1 MVKRILMGTATLIVL
16 ALAVIFISVVQFDLP
31 REKLIGKYA
40 GGASQFATLPSGA
53 SAHIRDEG
61 NPSGPVLV
69 LIHGSNASLHT
80 WEPWVAEL
88 GGTYRIV
95 SMDLPGHG
103 LTGRVPGDD
112 YSREAMAAFVIEIM
126 DLLDIDRF
134 AVAGNSMGGGV
145 AAMVTLEHPE
155 RVSAL
160 ILVDAAGIPV
170 ERDANDVPLAFRVAS
185 MPVISKIMR
194 YVLPR
199 SMVEEG
205 LRKVFVDQSKVTD
218 EMVARYFDLSLH
230 EGNRDATRIRFSQY
244 ANRNDAAFAARL
256 GEISAPTLIMWGDK
270 DGLIPVSAAHE
281 FKARIP
287 QAELVI
293 YENVGHVPMEEVPEE
308 SAAAVAAFL
317 AAALAPA
324 AADVAE
330 PAPAGETPAMAGDEE
345 AAGETADEAGAE

>member
-1 MVKRILMGTATLIVL
+1 MVGRILAGTLTLIVL
-16 ALAVIFISVVQFDLP
+16 AFAVIVISVVRFDLP
-31 REKLIGKYA
+31 REQLIGKYA

-61 NPSGPVLV
+61 NPAGPVLALV
-69 LIHGSNASLHT
+69 HGSNASLHT

-103 LTGRVPGDD
+103 LTGRVPDD
-112 YSREAMAAFVIEIM
+112 NYSREAMAAFVIEVM
-126 DLLDIDRF
+126 DAVGAERF
-134 AVAGNSMGGGV
+134 AIAGNSMGGGV
-145 AAMVTLEHPE
+145 AAMVALEHPE

-160 ILVDAAGIPV
+160 VLVGSAGIPV
-170 ERDANDVPLAFRVAS
+170 ERDADDVPLAFRIAS
-185 MPVISKIMR
+185 MPVISKVMR

-199 SMVEEG
+199 SLVEEG
-205 LRKVFVDQSKVTD
+205 VRKVFVDQSKVTD

-230 EGNRDATRIRFSQY
+230 EGNREATRIRFAQS
-244 ANRNDAAFAARL
+244 AVRDEAAFAARL
-256 GEISAPTLIMWGDK
+256 GEISMPTLIMWGDR

-287 QAELVI
+287 HAELVI
-293 YENVGHVPMEEVPEE
+293 YENVGHIPMEEVAEE

-317 AAALAPA
+317 AGALAPA
-324 AADVAE
+324 AME
-330 PAPAGETPAMAGDEE
+330 PAAPAGDAPDEGAEEET
-345 AAGETADEAGAE
+345 GEEAGAE

>member
-1 MVKRILMGTATLIVL
+1 MVKRILAGTLTLIVL
-16 ALAVIFISVVQFDLP
+16 AFAVIFISVVQFDLP
-31 REKLIGKYA
+31 REELVGKYA

-61 NPSGPVLV
+61 NPEGPVLV

-112 YSREAMAAFVIEIM
+112 YSREAMAGFVIEIM
-126 DLLDIDRF
+126 DALGVERF
-134 AVAGNSMGGGV
+134 AVGGNSMGGGV
-145 AAMVTLEHPE
+145 SAMIALENPD

-160 ILVDAAGIPV
+160 ILVNSAGIPV
-170 ERDANDVPLAFRVAS
+170 ERDADDVPLAFRLAG
-185 MPVISKIMR
+185 MPVISKVMR

-199 SMVEEG
+199 SVVEEG
-205 LRKVFVDQSKVTD
+205 LQKVFVDQSKVTD
-218 EMVARYFDLSLH
+218 EMVARYFDLTLH
-230 EGNRDATRIRFSQY
+230 EGNRDATRIRFSQNM
-244 ANRNDAAFAARL
+244 ARDEVAFAARL
-256 GEISAPTLIMWGDK
+256 GEISMPTLIIWGDK

-287 QAELVI
+287 HAELVI
-293 YENVGHVPMEEVPEE
+293 YENVGHIPMEEVPGE
-308 SAAAVAAFL
+308 SAGAVAAFL
-317 AAALAPA
+317 TSALAAAA
-324 AADVAE
+324 AEA
-330 PAPAGETPAMAGDEE
+330 PAPAGAESGEAGDE
-345 AAGETADEAGAE
+345 AAGEAADVEAGAE

>member
-1 MVKRILMGTATLIVL
+1 MVGRILAGTLTLIVL
-16 ALAVIFISVVQFDLP
+16 AFAVIVISVVRFDVP
-31 REKLIGKYA
+31 REQLVGKYA

-69 LIHGSNASLHT
+69 LVHGSNASLHT

-112 YSREAMAAFVIEIM
+112 YSREAMAAFVIEVM
-126 DLLDIDRF
+126 DALGIDRF
-134 AVAGNSMGGGV
+134 AIGGNSMGGGV
-145 AAMVTLEHPE
+145 SAMVALENPE

-160 ILVDAAGIPV
+160 LLVNSAGIPV
-170 ERDANDVPLAFRVAS
+170 ERDANDVPLAFRIAS
-185 MPVISKIMR
+185 MPVISKAMR

-199 SMVEEG
+199 SVVEEG
-205 LRKVFVDQSKVTD
+205 VRKVFVDQSKVTD
-218 EMVARYFDLSLH
+218 EMVARYFDLTLH
-230 EGNRDATRIRFSQY
+230 EGNRDATRIRFAQN
-244 ANRNDAAFAARL
+244 AARDEVAFAARL
-256 GEISAPTLIMWGDK
+256 GEISAPTLIIWGDR

-281 FKARIP
+281 FKTRIP
-287 QAELVI
+287 HAELVI
-293 YENVGHVPMEEVPEE
+293 YENVGHIPMEEVPEE
-308 SAAAVAAFL
+308 SAADVAAFL

-324 AADVAE
+324 A
-330 PAPAGETPAMAGDEE
+330 PAAPEAS
-345 AAGETADEAGAE
+345 AAGEGEPEAGASEEETGEEEGAE

>member
-1 MVKRILMGTATLIVL
+1 MVKRLLAGTVTLIVL
-16 ALAVIFISVVQFDLP
+16 ALLVIVISVVRFDVP
-31 REKLIGKYA
+31 REQLVGKYA

-88 GGTYRIV
+88 GGTYRTV

-126 DLLDIDRF
+126 DALGIERF

-145 AAMVTLEHPE
+145 SAMIALEHPE

-160 ILVDAAGIPV
+160 ILVNSAGIPV
-170 ERDANDVPLAFRVAS
+170 ERNANDVPLAFRLAG
-185 MPVISKIMR
+185 MPVIGKVLR

-199 SMVEEG
+199 SVVEEG
-205 LRKVFVDQSKVTD
+205 LKKVFVDQSKVTD
-218 EMVARYFDLSLH
+218 EMVARYLDLSLH
-230 EGNRDATRIRFSQY
+230 EGNRDATRIRFAQN
-244 ANRNDAAFAARL
+244 AARDEVAFAARL
-256 GEISAPTLIMWGDK
+256 GEISMPTLIMWGDQ
-270 DGLIPVSAAHE
+270 DGLIPVAAAHE
-281 FKARIP
+281 FQARIP
-287 QAELVI
+287 HAELVI

-324 AADVAE
+324 AIEAPV
-330 PAPAGETPAMAGDEE
+330 PAGEAPVEAEDEE
-345 AAGETADEAGAE
+345 VGEEAGAE

>member
-1 MVKRILMGTATLIVL
+1 MVKRIFVGTLTLVVL
-16 ALAVIFISVVQFDLP
+16 ALAVIIISVVRFDVP
-31 REKLIGKYA
+31 REELVGKYA
-40 GGASQFATLPSGA
+40 TGASQFVTLPSGA
-53 SAHIRDEG
+53 SAHMRDEG
-61 NPSGPVLV
+61 NPQGPVLV

-88 GGTYRIV
+88 DDTYRII

-112 YSREAMAAFVIEIM
+112 YTREGMAAFVDELM
-126 DLLDIDRF
+126 DVLHVERF
-134 AVAGNSMGGGV
+134 AIAGNSMGGGV
-145 AAMVTLEHPE
+145 AALYTLEHPQ

-170 ERDANDVPLAFRVAS
+170 ERNDDEVPLAFRIAG
-185 MPVISKIMR
+185 MPVISNVMR

-199 SMVEEG
+199 SLVEEG
-205 LRKVFVDQSKVTD
+205 VRKVFVDQSKVTD

-230 EGNRDATRIRFSQY
+230 EGNRDATRMRFASY
-244 ANRNDAAFAARL
+244 AARDEEAFAARL
-256 GEISAPTLIMWGDK
+256 EEIKVPTLILWGDK

-293 YENVGHVPMEEVPEE
+293 FENVGHVPMEEVAED
-308 SAAAVAAFL
+308 SAAAVRGFLDKALMPPAAPDKGE
-317 AAALAPA
+317 AAA
-324 AADVAE
+324 
-330 PAPAGETPAMAGDEE
+330 E
-345 AAGETADEAGAE
+345 AADEAASEAVEENAGVGAAAE

>member
-1 MVKRILMGTATLIVL
+1 MVKRILAGTLTLIVL
-16 ALAVIFISVVQFDLP
+16 AFAVIFISVVQFDLP
-31 REKLIGKYA
+31 REELVGKYA

-61 NPSGPVLV
+61 NPEGPVLV

-112 YSREAMAAFVIEIM
+112 YSREAMAGFVIEIM
-126 DLLDIDRF
+126 DALGVERF
-134 AVAGNSMGGGV
+134 AVGGNSMGGGV
-145 AAMVTLEHPE
+145 SAMIALENPD

-160 ILVDAAGIPV
+160 ILVNSAGIPV
-170 ERDANDVPLAFRVAS
+170 ERDADDVPLAFRLAG
-185 MPVISKIMR
+185 MPVISKVMR

-199 SMVEEG
+199 SVVEEG
-205 LRKVFVDQSKVTD
+205 LQKVFVDQSKVTD

-230 EGNRDATRIRFSQY
+230 EGNRDATRIRFSQNM
-244 ANRNDAAFAARL
+244 ARDEVAFAARL
-256 GEISAPTLIMWGDK
+256 GEISMPTLIIWGDK

-287 QAELVI
+287 HAELVI
-293 YENVGHVPMEEVPEE
+293 YENVGHIPMEEVPGE
-308 SAAAVAAFL
+308 SAGAVAAFL
-317 AAALAPA
+317 TSALAAAA
-324 AADVAE
+324 AEA
-330 PAPAGETPAMAGDEE
+330 PAPAGAESGEAGDE
-345 AAGETADEAGAE
+345 AAGEAADVEAGAE

>member
-1 MVKRILMGTATLIVL
+1 MVRRILAGTVTLIVL
-16 ALAVIFISVVQFDLP
+16 ALAVIFISVVQFDLL
-31 REKLIGKYA
+31 REQLVGKYA

-61 NPSGPVLV
+61 NADGPVLV

-88 GGTYRIV
+88 GGSYRIV

-103 LTGRVPGDD
+103 LTGRVPDDD
-112 YSREAMAAFVIEIM
+112 YSREAMAGFVVEIM
-126 DLLDIDRF
+126 DALGIERF
-134 AVAGNSMGGGV
+134 AVGGNSMGGGV
-145 AAMVTLEHPE
+145 SAMIALENPD

-160 ILVDAAGIPV
+160 LLVNSAGIPV
-170 ERDANDVPLAFRVAS
+170 ARDDDDVPLAFRVAS
-185 MPVISKIMR
+185 MPVISKVMR

-205 LRKVFVDQSKVTD
+205 LQKVFVDQSKVTD

-244 ANRNDAAFAARL
+244 ANRNDEAFAARL
-256 GEISAPTLIMWGDK
+256 GEIAAPTLIMWGDK

-293 YENVGHVPMEEVPEE
+293 YENVGHVPMEEVPER
-308 SAAAVAAFL
+308 SAADVAAFL
-317 AAALAPA
+317 DRALAPVA
-324 AADVAE
+324 AEEAVPAGE
-330 PAPAGETPAMAGDEE
+330 APAGAAASEASGE
-345 AAGETADEAGAE
+345 AAGEAGSE

>member
-1 MVKRILMGTATLIVL
+1 MVKRILAGTLTLIVL
-16 ALAVIFISVVQFDLP
+16 AFAVIFISVVQFDLP
-31 REKLIGKYA
+31 REELVGKYA

-61 NPSGPVLV
+61 NPEGPVLV

-112 YSREAMAAFVIEIM
+112 YSREAMAGFVIEIM
-126 DLLDIDRF
+126 DALGIERF
-134 AVAGNSMGGGV
+134 AVGGNSMGGGV
-145 AAMVTLEHPE
+145 SAMIALENPE

-160 ILVDAAGIPV
+160 LLVNSAGIPV
-170 ERDANDVPLAFRVAS
+170 ERDADDVPLAFRLAG
-185 MPVISKIMR
+185 MPVISKVMR

-199 SMVEEG
+199 SVVEEG
-205 LRKVFVDQSKVTD
+205 LQKVFVDQSKVTD
-218 EMVARYFDLSLH
+218 EMVARYFDLTLH
-230 EGNRDATRIRFSQY
+230 EGNRDATRIRFSQNM
-244 ANRNDAAFAARL
+244 ARDEEAFAARL
-256 GEISAPTLIMWGDK
+256 GEISMPTLIIWGDK

-287 QAELVI
+287 HAELVI
-293 YENVGHVPMEEVPEE
+293 YENVGHIPMEEVPGE
-308 SAAAVAAFL
+308 SAGAVADFLASALAL
-317 AAALAPA
+317 AAAEA
-324 AADVAE
+324 
-330 PAPAGETPAMAGDEE
+330 PAPAGTESGEAGDE
-345 AAGETADEAGAE
+345 AAGEAADVEAGAE